1 MNQTELLKHQ
11 AAQDQAQIHNLQL
24 RLANAVA
31 RAERAEEE
39 LKALAEQEPV
49 MCNAALGNGDGTYS
63 SHFLKWPLKAYEKPI
78 HPVSEFFYARPI
90 PAHPSQPGA
99 VGDATSPIPPEWIAA
114 VTAARD
120 QFLKY
125 AELHLAKGTQDGNE
139 KARANQHN
147 ADILTKLLERAK

>member
-1 MNQTELLKHQ
+1 MNQTELLKRQ

-90 PAHPSQPGA
+90 PASPSTLHR
-99 VGDATSPIPPEWIAA
+99 DATRVLAA
-114 VTAARD
+114 WDGTCLPKSHDGRLQEEMEHLRD
-120 QFLKY
+120 ALGDQLIGEMK
-125 AELHLAKGTQDGNE
+125 
-139 KARANQHN
+139 
-147 ADILTKLLERAK
+147 